1 MSKKTHISSS
11 GSFLSAF
18 LAIHWKAAST
28 LNPSFAEVSKY
39 GMFPLE
45 AHHALAFFSETC
57 NQKQKTIFMLN
68 FARTATN
75 ILPSTKRE
83 PYYSKL
89 LNSKNASH
97 RGQEKSMSTGK
108 TTHHPA
114 IPTINI
120 YLVPQHNKWEV
131 FRVRRT
137 GLNIKY
143 TKHNYPSHFSWTLEL
158 YGLPIG

>member
-1 MSKKTHISSS
+1 
-11 GSFLSAF
+11 

-57 NQKQKTIFMLN
+57 NQKKTENHMH
-68 FARTATN
+68 AQ
-75 ILPSTKRE
+75 
-83 PYYSKL
+83 YSK
-89 LNSKNASH
+89 NSSKCIAKH
-97 RGQEKSMSTGK
+97 QERTMLFQIAKFLKCKSQMTRK
-108 TTHHPA
+108 KHVNEKKTHHPA

-131 FRVRRT
+131 FRVRRA
-137 GLNIKY
+137 GLNIKH
-143 TKHNYPSHFSWTLEL
+143 KP
-158 YGLPIG
+158 